1 MKKLFNKSGCFF
13 GIESIGELK
22 YLVDNLQVFS
32 DVFTEKYFIERH
44 SLIPLIR
51 PFKTKEWYEQLSIGI
66 SSKVYQSL
74 FSLKKEYKVKRAFI
88 LLLCMRKGT
97 ISTLW

>member
-51 PFKTKEWYEQLSIGI
+51 PFKTKEWYEHYIGI

-74 FSLKKEYKVKRAFI
+74 FSLKKGI
-88 LLLCMRKGT
+88 
-97 ISTLW
+97 